1 MKKLIIIL
9 ALTGLFLFQGT
20 FSSSTPLV
28 YAKDFP
34 SKNLRWVVPYKPG
47 GGFDTYSRAVARTM
61 KKFLPK
67 GINVIVTNKPG
78 AGGQV
83 ATNLLYRSK
92 PDGYTMGILP
102 MPGQFVP
109 QMFHKTKYDMK
120 KMTWLGTILNE
131 PMFFILAKSSNLKSL
146 KEVQQADRVRIAST
160 GLTGPE
166 IVTPI
171 TMEAM
176 GIKVKFI
183 KGHGS
188 SKEAALAA
196 MRGDAD
202 AILFTYGTNRR
213 YVKSKQFKGLVLI
226 GTDKRSDE
234 FPDVPT
240 AIELGYPQLG
250 GLGAWRVVAAPP
262 KLKKD
267 RYKYL
272 NNILKKSLNDPEFL
286 KWSKKAKRPVTPM
299 DGEATRKKI
308 MGLIE
313 QYDKK
318 YRNLLMKYMK

>member
-9 ALTGLFLFQGT
+9 ALASLFLFQGT
-20 FSSSTPLV
+20 FTSSSTLV
-28 YAKDFP
+28 FAKDFP
-34 SKNLRWVVPYKPG
+34 SKNLRWIVPYNPG

-61 KKFLPK
+61 KKYLPK

-83 ATNLLYRSK
+83 ATNLMYRSK

-131 PMFFILAKSSNLKSL
+131 PMFFILAKSSKLKSL

-171 TMEAM
+171 AMEAM

-183 KGHGS
+183 GGHGN

-202 AILFTYGTNRR
+202 AILFTFGTNRG
-213 YVKSKQFKGLVLI
+213 YVKGKQFKGLVLI
-226 GTDKRSDE
+226 GTDKREKE

-267 RYKYL
+267 RYRYL
-272 NNILKKSLNDPEFL
+272 NDLLKKSLNDPEFL
-286 KWSKKAKRPVTPM
+286 EWSKKAKRPVTPM
-299 DGEATRKKI
+299 DGDTTRKKI

-313 QYDKK
+313 QYDQK